1 MLRYS
6 LLLLLPMAACQ
17 TTAPTTDN
25 TTATEA
31 APATELR
38 GTRWVLHALA
48 GQPLQVT
55 SPKELYLQISPEQ
68 LQAEGQA
75 SCNRF
80 RASVELPAAQQL
92 RFGALLSTRMACP
105 DLAVETGFTNAL
117 TNTRTY
123 QISRD
128 TLRLYGEPAAGPLAE
143 LHQGR

>member
-6 LLLLLPMAACQ
+6 PFFFLLLTACQ
-17 TTAPTTDN
+17 TTAP
-25 TTATEA
+25 ATETTTSAQA
-31 APATELR
+31 APTTELR
-38 GTRWVLHALA
+38 GTKWVLHSLA
-48 GQPLQVT
+48 GQPVQPT
-55 SPKELYLQISPEQ
+55 STKELYLLISPDQ
-68 LQAEGQA
+68 PQAEGQA

-80 RASVELPAAQQL
+80 RGPVELPAAQQL
-92 RFGALLSTRMACP
+92 RFGALMSTRMACP
-105 DLAVETGFTNAL
+105 DLAIETSFTNAL